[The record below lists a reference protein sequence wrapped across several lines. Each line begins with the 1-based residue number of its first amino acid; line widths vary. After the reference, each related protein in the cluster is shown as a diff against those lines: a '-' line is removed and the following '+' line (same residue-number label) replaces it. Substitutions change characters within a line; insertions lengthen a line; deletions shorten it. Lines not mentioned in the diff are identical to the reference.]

1 MKFSLIQVGRGIA
14 AMLVVLY
21 HQIAYSKA
29 HLGYTPYGSIFNF
42 GFIGVDFFFVLSGFI
57 ITYTHFSDLVNPQS
71 NSLENFFKKRITRIY
86 PIYWVFFAITL
97 ISYLIST
104 PKYMTNSGIVLN
116 PISLKSFLLLVQS
129 FFLIPNEK
137 IRLVGV
143 AWTLSYELL
152 FYVIFGVGIALGFR
166 VAKLIALF
174 WIVLILINYTK
185 MPFNNEYTR
194 FFFNVI
200 VLEFLMGCIVAYL
213 LLKKIYFDNRYIFL
227 AILISLV
234 LFLVD
239 INKFGLPF
247 DRSLYDVLLMGSLF
261 SLLTY
266 VGVRVDQTNRAIRY
280 PSLLLLIGDA
290 SYSIYLS
297 HIIFLSVLP
306 TIYTKLNPEYSSS
319 GHLPFVATIIFMLV
333 VSLGI
338 LVHLFIEKKLLKLI
352 NNKLN
357 LFSLSINPR

>member
-57 ITYTHFSDLVNPQS
+57 ITYTHFADLINPQS
-71 NSLENFFKKRITRIY
+71 NSLEKFFKKRITRIY
-86 PIYWVFFAITL
+86 PIYWVFFTITL

-116 PISLKSFLLLVQS
+116 PISLKSLSLLVQS
-129 FFLIPNEK
+129 FLLIPNEK

-143 AWTLSYELL
+143 AWTLSYELI
-152 FYVIFGVGIALGFR
+152 FYLIFGIGIALGFR
-166 VAKLIALF
+166 AAKLMALF
-174 WIVLILINYTK
+174 WVVLILINYITA
-185 MPFNNEYTR
+185 PFNNEYTR

-200 VLEFLMGCIVAYL
+200 VLEFLMGCVVAYL
-213 LLKKIYFDNRYIFL
+213 LLKKIYLDNKYTFPAVL
-227 AILISLV
+227 ILLT
-234 LFLVD
+234 LFLIDV
-239 INKFGLPF
+239 NKFGLPF
-247 DRSLYDVLLMGSLF
+247 DRSLNDVLLMGLLF

-266 VGVRVDQTNRAIRY
+266 VSVRVDQTNKNIRY

-319 GHLPFVATIIFMLV
+319 GYLPFVTTIIFILV
-333 VSLGI
+333 VLLGV

-357 LFSLSINPR
+357 LFSLNTSSR